1 MFENLTPGLSLSLG
15 NVSSHRCEGVGTHGA
30 TEARPQVK
38 SSCNEVS
45 FYLPLIQKY
54 PSGSH
59 VQNKDDVASK
69 SQKRAKI

>member
-59 VQNKDDVASK
+59 VQNKDDVAPK